1 MALIPSVNVTLED
14 RSFVAGPGP
23 NTGRVGLIMLLSD
36 RGPHNQVIELNT
48 AEQLYSTFGRPNFDR
63 TGPGHYMANNFL
75 KWSNRLLVVRPA
87 LMDSP
92 TEADNVAVSNFYI
105 KYNADSGS
113 SDVVN
118 ALESNAFIFEKG
130 NAHVKVNRAAFEA
143 FDKGEFIYVGKANN
157 NDTYG
162 ATISSSG
169 VTVPLYRKIIEV
181 NQASNPAGGTQYELV
196 LESALD
202 DMLFPIAGLN
212 IETSSIL
219 RYFPGTNKI
228 NTISGVAAQFYF
240 EKDSNEIIVENEE
253 SFNAVNIKDWIYPD
267 NSAYDGSLSRQIV
280 DKITITDP
288 ITGTKIYKLIL
299 DSNFTGTS
307 IEDPITG
314 ILVLSGALR
323 YTILE
328 VDSLPNLRN
337 PDGGEIS
344 LEETDPDNIWYFTAT
359 GAGTWANSIYFVGVR
374 NTELE
379 KMYTIES
386 SDATIDGTPIYKYA
400 FMDLYVYHLNND
412 GTSTLLEGPWSV
424 SLIRTTSDGQIIR
437 DIYTGRELYIES
449 VINFNSKYVKCT
461 SSLGSELL
469 LTAKDSELIRLNIL
483 SLFSNEKVYR
493 TNVAGYNGIMFSKGD
508 DGCQYDS
515 NGKIRLDHPMIQ
527 GLLVKAFN
535 AQIPSVDGSIE
546 NLTNVVYPTYS
557 IDYVISGGFNRD
569 IQNAAR
575 TFVDRRGD
583 CLLLADTG
591 SYFKNSAQDVQ
602 ARQND
607 VPWNTWNA
615 MLYVQYQRIF
625 DEFTGKNI
633 WMSPVYNAIE
643 RHLDVDQKYWIA
655 EPVAGIEKGAISTPM
670 TLAYKP
676 NIPNLEDLTERELNA
691 VITEPDGIYILTQY
705 TTWKRLS
712 VMKRAHAVKFIHF
725 VKKNIPPLLK
735 DILQR
740 KLTGQWTSLAQQR
753 INTFMSRYVEGGSSG
768 ERYVAMTSYSASVSA
783 DEARSELNIV
793 ITIKPIRAI
802 ESINVNILVE

>member
-14 RSFVAGPGP
+14 RSFVAAPGP

-36 RGPHNQVIELNT
+36 RGPHNQVIEINS

-87 LMDSP
+87 LMDSLK
-92 TEADNVAVSNFYI
+92 EGDNVSVSNFYI

-113 SDVVN
+113 TDSINVVT
-118 ALESNAFIFEKG
+118 SNAFIFKK
-130 NAHVKVNRAAFEA
+130 ADPRVNVNDIAYESV
-143 FDKGEFIYVGKANN
+143 DIGDYIYVDKDNSG
-157 NDTYG
+157 TIYG
-162 ATISSSG
+162 ATYSIGG
-169 VTVPLYRKIIEV
+169 VTTPLYRKIINKSQSSDPV
-181 NQASNPAGGTQYELV
+181 TGTHYEL
-196 LESALD
+196 LLDSALND
-202 DMLFPIAGLN
+202 LLFPVDGVD
-212 IETSSIL
+212 IETPEIL
-219 RYFPGTNKI
+219 LYYPGTKQI
-228 NTISGVAAQFYF
+228 KFKLPSGDFSDATFLF
-240 EKDSNEIIVENEE
+240 TKNSNEIIALNED
-253 SFNAVNIKDWIYPD
+253 SFNAVNIKDWIYPAND
-267 NSAYDGSLSRQIV
+267 AYDGTLSRQIV
-280 DKITITDP
+280 DKITTTNP
-288 ITGTKIYKLIL
+288 TTRSQTFKLIL
-299 DSNFTGTS
+299 DTEFTGTS
-307 IEDPITG
+307 ITDP
-314 ILVLSGALR
+314 VGALR

-344 LEETDPDNIWYFTAT
+344 LAETDPDNIWYFTAT

-386 SDATIDGTPIYKYA
+386 NDPNIDGTPIYKYA

-412 GTSTLLEGPWSV
+412 GTSTLLEGPWAV

-469 LTAKDSELIRLNIL
+469 LNAKDAELIRLNIL

-493 TNVAGYNGIMFSKGD
+493 TNVVGYDGIMFSKGE

-515 NGKIRLDHPMIQ
+515 RGKLQMDNGMIQ

-535 AQIPSVDGSIE
+535 CQIPSVDGSIE
-546 NLTNVVYPTYS
+546 NLTNTTYPTYF
-557 IDYVISGGFNRD
+557 IDYVISGGFNST

-591 SYFKNSAQDVQ
+591 AFYNSSKRDVN
-602 ARQND
+602 ARQNE

-615 MLYVQYQRIF
+615 MLYVQYQRMF

-655 EPVAGIEKGAISTPM
+655 EPVAGIEKGAISMPM

-691 VITEPDGIYILTQY
+691 VITEPDGVYLLTQF

-712 VMKRAHAVKFIHF
+712 VMKRAHAVKFVHF
-725 VKKNIPPLLK
+725 IKKRIPPLLK

-740 KLTGQWTSLAQQR
+740 KLTGQWSALAQQR

-768 ERYVAMTSYSASVSA
+768 ERYVALSSYSANISS